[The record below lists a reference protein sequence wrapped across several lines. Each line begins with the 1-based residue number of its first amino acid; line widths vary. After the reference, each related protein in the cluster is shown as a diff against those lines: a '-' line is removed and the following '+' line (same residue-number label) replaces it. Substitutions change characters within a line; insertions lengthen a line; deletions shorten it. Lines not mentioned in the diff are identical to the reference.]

1 MNARSD
7 GRASGRIPAVLPAT
21 VRRPRAVAQHLL
33 SLANVAVW
41 VDGYNFV
48 FTLWSE
54 SKDDIGAAR
63 RRLER
68 RLRQLVARDSLDV
81 TVVWD
86 GLQDADAV
94 PLRRRHHGADDGG
107 ASVVFSPVGY
117 EADDTI
123 ALSCELLPPARPVVV
138 VTFDRE
144 LQRRV
149 GRAGAN
155 VITPNTLLQLLPLPP
170 IDDEQALRVL
180 DDRRETLR
188 RLLLDT
194 DPATALDH
202 AVADGALRE
211 IAPEVLALR
220 EIPDTGCWHSDALTH
235 TISVVERTPQ
245 DFLVRFA
252 ALLQDIGKP
261 STRKGHGSNATFRL
275 HEVVGARLAAD
286 RMELLQFDWSIVHD
300 VRDLIEM
307 SNRLDNS
314 AQWTNSA
321 VRRYINDTGNLRSR
335 LTQLVRADRDA
346 RGSYATHSTH
356 EIDVLEQRIQ
366 EVAEI
371 DAAAAERPQ
380 IDGNEV
386 MAHLGIGSGPQV
398 GRAVRWLTDLRRLEG
413 DLPHDELLQRL
424 DHWWQSDAQD
434 HD

>member
-1 MNARSD
+1 M
-7 GRASGRIPAVLPAT
+7 LPAAA
-21 VRRPRAVAQHLL
+21 RRPRAVAQHLL
-33 SLANVAVW
+33 SLANVAVL

-48 FTLWSE
+48 FTLWPE
-54 SKDDIGAAR
+54 SKDDIGTAR

-68 RLRQLVARDSLDV
+68 RLHQMVARDSLDL

-86 GLQDADAV
+86 GVQDADAV
-94 PLRRRHHGADDGG
+94 PLRRRHHRADDGG

-123 ALSCELLPPARPVVV
+123 VLSCELLPPARPIVV

-155 VITPNTLLQLLPLPP
+155 VISPNTLLQLLPLPP
-170 IDDEQALRVL
+170 IDDEQVLRL
-180 DDRRETLR
+180 LGERREFLQK
-188 RLLLDT
+188 LLLSI
-194 DPATALDH
+194 DPATVLNQ
-202 AVADGALRE
+202 AVADGTLCEAV
-211 IAPEVLALR
+211 PEVLALR
-220 EIPDTGCWHSDALTH
+220 EIPDAGCWHSDALAH
-235 TISVVERTPQ
+235 TIAVVERTPQ
-245 DFLVRFA
+245 DFLVRLA

-261 STRKGHGSNATFRL
+261 STRKGKGSNTTFRH

-286 RMELLQFDWSIVHD
+286 RMERLQFDWGIVHD

-321 VRRYINDTGNLRSR
+321 VRRYVNDTGNLRER

-346 RGSYATHSTH
+346 RGSYATHSTQ
-356 EIDVLEQRIQ
+356 EMDVLEQRIQ

-386 MAHLGIGSGPQV
+386 MTHLGIESGPQV

-424 DHWWQSDAQD
+424 DNWWQRDAQD
-434 HD
+434 HDRDTQ